1 MTNLHIFRKELLFR
15 LNPTK
20 NIKDAYKMLF
30 VNKYDGKCFSSVFT
44 IVNCSILV
52 VLLLTI
58 CYPIC
63 FLLDLIFTLA
73 NAELAQVYKFH
84 MLSWKRRDPKGYEEY
99 LKVQQQKSQEKKE
112 DNSYVYK
119 V

>member
-15 LNPTK
+15 LNPAT

-30 VNKYDGKCFSSVFT
+30 VNKYEGKSFSSVFT
-44 IVNCSILV
+44 I
-52 VLLLTI
+52 
-58 CYPIC
+58 
-63 FLLDLIFTLA
+63 A
-73 NAELAQVYKFH
+73 NAELAIVQKLNI
-84 MLSWKRRDPKGYEEY
+84 LSWKRRDSEGYEKY
-99 LKVQQQKSQEKKE
+99 LKVQQQKTQEKKE